1 MKVYISADIEGITG
15 VTSWS
20 ETDKGNA
27 DYSSL
32 VKQMENEVNA
42 ACRGALKAGADEIMI
57 KDAHDSARN
66 IDPAVLP
73 RNTKLIRGW
82 SGHPFLMVQELDE
95 SFDALMFIGYHSRS
109 GSGDNPLSHSMNSQD
124 INYIKINGTYASEF
138 LIYAYAAAT
147 VNVPVIFV
155 SGDKGLCKEI
165 GEFNENIKTLAVK
178 EGVGNSTISINTN
191 LATQLT
197 EERVEEALKGDFSLC
212 QIKLPDSFE
221 VEISYRDHIKAYKA
235 SFYPG
240 AKQVSPTSIVYKSK
254 DYFEVLCMMSFLL

>member
-27 DYSSL
+27 DHSSL
-32 VKQMENEVNA
+32 VKQMEEEVNA
-42 ACRGALKAGADEIMI
+42 ACRGALKAGAEEILI
-57 KDAHDSARN
+57 KDAHDSGRN

-82 SGHPFLMVQELDE
+82 SGHPFSMVQELDE

-109 GSGDNPLSHSMNSQD
+109 GSGANPLSHTMNAHA

-138 LIYAYAAAT
+138 LIHAYAAAT
-147 VNVPVIFV
+147 VDVPVVFV
-155 SGDKGLCKEI
+155 SGDKGLCEEI
-165 GEFNENIKTLAVK
+165 NKFNENISTFAVK
-178 EGVGNSTISINTN
+178 EGVGNSTIGINSN
-191 LATQLT
+191 LAAQLT
-197 EERVEEALKGDFSLC
+197 EEKVEEALKGNLSLC
-212 QIKLPDSFE
+212 KIKLPDSFE
-221 VEISYRDHIKAYKA
+221 VEISYVNHIKAYKA

-240 AKQVSPTSIVYKSK
+240 VKQISPTNIVYKSRS
-254 DYFEVLCMMSFLL
+254 YFDVLCMISFLV